1 MEALNISRRQ
11 AVQWVVCLLAFAF
24 LTRLCIGMLYYNT
37 FDVNWYKTWALEL
50 QNGFFRLLFPHD
62 GREIRPGL
70 SAGLSGVPLY
80 RRQAVRRAAHWRIIR
95 CSTCWR

>member
-50 QNGFFRLLFPHD
+50 QNGFFDCYSRMTD
-62 GREIRPGL
+62 GKYAL
-70 SAGLSGVPLY
+70 D
-80 RRQAVRRAAHWRIIR
+80 
-95 CSTCWR
+95 

>member
-37 FDVNWYKTWALEL
+37 FDVNW
-50 QNGFFRLLFPHD
+50 
-62 GREIRPGL
+62 
-70 SAGLSGVPLY
+70 
-80 RRQAVRRAAHWRIIR
+80 
-95 CSTCWR
+95 